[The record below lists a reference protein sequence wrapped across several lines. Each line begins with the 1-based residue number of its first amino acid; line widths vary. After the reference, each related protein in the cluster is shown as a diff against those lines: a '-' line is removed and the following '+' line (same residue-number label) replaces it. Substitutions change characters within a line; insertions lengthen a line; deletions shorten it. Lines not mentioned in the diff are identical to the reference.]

1 MRAAVRNSGFTFPT
15 AHITV
20 SLAPAGMRKEG
31 AVYDLPIAVAL
42 LAARSPE
49 AFCGLGET
57 MLLGELALDGR
68 LMPVRGALGM
78 AITAARQGVRAL
90 ILPRANVRECE
101 CVAGLTVY
109 PAETLLQVCG
119 HLSGKD
125 PLAAQPAARYEAFA
139 SDEPAAFDLK
149 YVKGQP
155 AGRKALEIASE
166 ICVYT
171 NDHIS
176 VEEV

>member
-1 MRAAVRNSGFTFPT
+1 
-15 AHITV
+15 
-20 SLAPAGMRKEG
+20 
-31 AVYDLPIAVAL
+31 
-42 LAARSPE
+42 
-49 AFCGLGET
+49 
-57 MLLGELALDGR
+57 
-68 LMPVRGALGM
+68 M

-90 ILPRANVRECE
+90 ILPRANARECE

-119 HLSGKD
+119 HLSGKE

-155 AGRKALEIASE
+155 AGP
-166 ICVYT
+166 
-171 NDHIS
+171 
-176 VEEV
+176 